1 MFMIH
6 RPGAGDLE
14 TPVKRRI
21 LLPYS
26 SSSALH
32 VKETSLWLA
41 SATWNE
47 CSPSD
52 RRHQK
57 LSADRFYSSSL
68 FQVSSGSK
76 TVSACATCAVSSP
89 KSFSNIVPY

>member
-21 LLPYS
+21 LLPYL

-32 VKETSLWLA
+32 VKEIALWLA

-47 CSPSD
+47 CPPSD
-52 RRHQK
+52 RRQQK
-57 LSADRFYSSSL
+57 RD
-68 FQVSSGSK
+68 GSNQ
-76 TVSACATCAVSSP
+76 SIQFFWSQRCI
-89 KSFSNIVPY
+89 FFF